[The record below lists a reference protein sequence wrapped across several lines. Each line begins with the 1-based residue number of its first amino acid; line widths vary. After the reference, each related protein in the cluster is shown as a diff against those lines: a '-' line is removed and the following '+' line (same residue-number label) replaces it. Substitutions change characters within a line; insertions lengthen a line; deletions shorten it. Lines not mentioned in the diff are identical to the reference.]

1 MLSVGGNV
9 MSVASQKRKA
19 AQVELDMSQA
29 GESLWLCK
37 VPEFLGEK
45 LARANHDEVVGK
57 FRISVKSGGPGKP
70 KVKTTTVHIGEREEL
85 VVNEE
90 EVAIPKDYTLED
102 TAVGDDVKMITF
114 SKGGGSRDQ
123 SSSSSS
129 VGIPPSR
136 TYKLNGKITKSMTL
150 RPDGQQYARLLRDRN
165 MRSHDRKQ
173 TVASNNESAILNIH
187 GDRSKALIDF
197 QAPLAAEMRKKARE
211 ADLANKG
218 TVRYSSSKVAQEQ
231 MDGLR
236 DKLLLAFAKTE
247 RLKQVDIQAFCH
259 DVPGYTSQRVKELL
273 EDYCKYYQKGTY
285 KHFWELKPEYRDN
298 LEPPEQTEQKE
309 T

>member
-1 MLSVGGNV
+1 MLSVSSGNV
-9 MSVASQKRKA
+9 GTSSQKRKA
-19 AQVELDMSQA
+19 EKVELDMGLAS
-29 GESLWLCK
+29 ESLWLCK

-45 LARANHDEVVGK
+45 LARASHDEVVGK
-57 FRISVKSGGPGKP
+57 FRISVKSGGPDKP
-70 KVKTTTVHIGEREEL
+70 KVKTTSVHINEREEL
-85 VVNEE
+85 ILKEE
-90 EVAIPKDYTLED
+90 ETMAIPKDYTLED
-102 TAVGDDVKMITF
+102 TAVGDDVRMISF
-114 SKGGGSRDQ
+114 SKVDGK

-129 VGIPPSR
+129 SSNQGGA
-136 TYKLNGKITKSMTL
+136 YKLNGKITKSMIL
-150 RPDGQQYARLLRDRN
+150 RPNGQQYAKLLRDRN

-218 TVRYSSSKVAQEQ
+218 IGRTSSAKQTQEQ
-231 MDGLR
+231 MDALR

-247 RLKQVDIQAFCH
+247 RLKQLDIQAFCH
-259 DVPGYTSQRVKELL
+259 DVPGYTVKRVKELL
-273 EDYCKYYQKGTY
+273 EDYCKYHQKGTY

-298 LEPPEQTEQKE
+298 LEPPGEEKDP
-309 T
+309 